1 MDEQKIECSENYKI
15 SLDGLGTGK
24 HNVWLGSEDAGR
36 IIGMA
41 LCPTEE
47 FIMGVDLA
55 QEPTYWTGPHIT
67 KKENP
72 LISRLK
78 EILRYENYIFEKMEH
93 KSAIYVSEKDNILSF
108 SEKYAEITALV
119 EYEKRKVKVKMLKE
133 LINHLENVERRER
146 DEKSAESYTHREK
159 IDG

>member
-1 MDEQKIECSENYKI
+1 MDEQKIECGESYKV
-15 SLDGLGTGK
+15 SLDSSGVGK
-24 HNVWLGSEDAGR
+24 YNVWLGSEDAGR

-47 FIMGVDLA
+47 SIIGVDLA

-72 LISRLK
+72 IISRLK
-78 EILRYENYIFEKMEH
+78 EILRCENYVFEKTEH
-93 KSAIYVSEKDNILSF
+93 KSAIYVLEKDNILSLA
-108 SEKYAEITALV
+108 EKYAEITALV

-133 LINHLENVERRER
+133 LINHLENVEQ
-146 DEKSAESYTHREK
+146 
-159 IDG
+159 

>member
-1 MDEQKIECSENYKI
+1 MGNKIECGESYKV
-15 SLDGLGTGK
+15 SLDSSGVGK

-36 IIGMA
+36 ITGMA

-55 QEPTYWTGPHIT
+55 QYWTGPHIT

-72 LISRLK
+72 LVSRLK
-78 EILRYENYIFEKMEH
+78 EILRCEEYVFEKMEH
-93 KSAIYVSEKDNILSF
+93 KSAIYVLEKDNILSLT
-108 SEKYAEITALV
+108 EKYAEITALV

-159 IDG
+159 ING